1 MNSAPRVPGTVAE
14 VLGSPEGDHIAAF
27 FDLDGTLVAGYT
39 VTIYTKAGLRNRD
52 IGVLDFLRMVGL
64 GLSYQAGAAPF
75 ESLVQQASSVFRG
88 RTLDE
93 LHALGEKVF
102 GDQVAD
108 LLYPETRALVRA
120 HRERGHRVVLCS
132 SATSMQ
138 VQPVADYL
146 GIDEVVCNQFVVDA
160 DGTLTGGLVEPV
172 IWGEGKATAA
182 QRYAAS
188 AGVDLADCYF
198 YADGDEDVALMHLV
212 GKPRPT
218 NPGPL
223 MAKVAKKRGW
233 PISRY
238 STRGID
244 GRESLV
250 RNLIGASLLAPIT
263 AGAAV
268 VGAITGSK
276 RSGLNVVTG
285 LWPRALLEAQGVK
298 LNVVGA
304 HNLDAHRPA
313 IFIFNHRTAMDT
325 FIVSAVVRTD
335 FTGVA
340 KHELKSNPLFGTFGR
355 AMDIAFIDRENT
367 DAAVSSMQDVERVLA
382 KGISVVVSP
391 EGHRYDTHEV
401 GAFKKGAFR
410 MAMSAGVPVVPI
422 VIGNA
427 DDVAARDSMTVNPG
441 TVNIAVLQPISVSQ
455 WPEEELVERI
465 DGVRDLYLDV
475 LSNWPAEGDP
485 RV

>member
-1 MNSAPRVPGTVAE
+1 MCIRDREFPVALAAATAFSQQEPVPC
-14 VLGSPEGDHIAAF
+14 F
-27 FDLDGTLVAGYT
+27 
-39 VTIYTKAGLRNRD
+39 
-52 IGVLDFLRMVGL
+52 
-64 GLSYQAGAAPF
+64 
-75 ESLVQQASSVFRG
+75 
-88 RTLDE
+88 
-93 LHALGEKVF
+93 
-102 GDQVAD
+102 DQVAD

-146 GIDEVVCNQFVVDA
+146 GIDEMVCNQFVVDA

-212 GKPRPT
+212 GNPRPT

-268 VGAITGSK
+268 VGAITGNK

-367 DAAVSSMQDVERVLA
+367 DAAVSSMQEVERVLA

-391 EGHRYDTHEV
+391 EGYRYDTHEV
-401 GAFKKGAFR
+401 GAFKKGAFHL
-410 MAMSAGVPVVPI
+410 AMQAQVPMVPVVI
-422 VIGNA
+422 RNA
-427 DDVAARDSMTVNPG
+427 GEIMPARSVLVYEG
-441 TVNIAVLQPISVSQ
+441 TVQVAVLPPVDTSRWTAKSMDRQVTRVRKMFLDTLAD
-455 WPEEELVERI
+455 WPE
-465 DGVRDLYLDV
+465 
-475 LSNWPAEGDP
+475 
-485 RV
+485 